1 LDVGK
6 GVKVRVHR
14 QTLTKEVEEEEVD
27 DASTEAA
34 SDKKS

>member
-14 QTLTKEVEEEEVD
+14 QTLTKVVEEEETD
-27 DASTEAA
+27 GASTEAA